1 LGDDDFV
8 GGYDE
13 AVVVHES
20 GTRETQVT
28 RSPYLF
34 ALLDKLGWAMVD
46 LPAPDEVVYHAQDEN
61 EGKDGTGPV
70 LQRKWIVSFRF
81 RITLIDSTL
90 TSSCQMDPSRRRSG
104 RN

>member
-1 LGDDDFV
+1 LLGHDDFGGGHDKAVIV
-8 GGYDE
+8 GT
-13 AVVVHES
+13 VHES

-61 EGKDGTGPV
+61 ESKDGTGPV
-70 LQRKWIVSFRF
+70 LQRKWIVSFRC
-81 RITLIDSTL
+81 RITLD
-90 TSSCQMDPSRRRSG
+90 
-104 RN
+104 